1 MHRNVIKT
9 SNFAYRVLL
18 VRRRISQKIY
28 VAFCVPIGCVR
39 FARYCGKI
47 YRRHFFPCGRLVR
60 IVWKRLQADL
70 KYIYLGKGVR
80 CHYSIHVI
88 IQEYTTGKHSTVLS
102 TSSENFNSDFILIV
116 LTNKFINKLGRAG
129 TKKRR

>member
-47 YRRHFFPCGRLVR
+47 YRRHFFHAVDWCELYGNVSKQ
-60 IVWKRLQADL
+60 I
-70 KYIYLGKGVR
+70 
-80 CHYSIHVI
+80 
-88 IQEYTTGKHSTVLS
+88 
-102 TSSENFNSDFILIV
+102 
-116 LTNKFINKLGRAG
+116 
-129 TKKRR
+129 

>member
-88 IQEYTTGKHSTVLS
+88 ISRIHHRETQYSVIH
-102 TSSENFNSDFILIV
+102 
-116 LTNKFINKLGRAG
+116 KFREL
-129 TKKRR
+129 

>member
-70 KYIYLGKGVR
+70 KYIYYCYKNFIHTYTFGKRCTVSLLNS
-80 CHYSIHVI
+80 CHYFKNTP
-88 IQEYTTGKHSTVLS
+88 QGNTVQCYPQVQR
-102 TSSENFNSDFILIV
+102 T
-116 LTNKFINKLGRAG
+116 LTPISF
-129 TKKRR
+129 